1 MVGHDRVTPDG
12 RRFFAQIEEL
22 KKLQVRVGIQ
32 AGTAQTDEGVDVL
45 DIAVFN
51 EVGTSNIPA
60 RPFMRE
66 SADSNKSAIEKV
78 CKAQLQKITQGKTA
92 EQALNE
98 IGTMQVGFI
107 QDKIT
112 KSKEWAEP
120 NAESTIRQKTKN
132 GNVGDTPLVDTGR
145 MLQSVHYVIT
155 PKGGGDGWQWV
166 FFTALIR

>member
-1 MVGHDRVTPDG
+1 MAGHDRLTAEG

-22 KKLQVRVGIQ
+22 KRLQVRAGIQ

-60 RPFMRE
+60 RPFIRQ
-66 SADSNKSAIEKV
+66 SADSNKTAIERV
-78 CKAQLQKITQGKTA
+78 CRAQLQKITQGETA
-92 EQALNE
+92 ERALNA

-112 KSKEWAEP
+112 KSKDWAEP
-120 NAESTIRQKTKN
+120 NAESTIKKKTVN

-145 MLQSVHYVIT
+145 MLQSVKYVIT
-155 PKGGGDGWQWV
+155 PKGGGD
-166 FFTALIR
+166 